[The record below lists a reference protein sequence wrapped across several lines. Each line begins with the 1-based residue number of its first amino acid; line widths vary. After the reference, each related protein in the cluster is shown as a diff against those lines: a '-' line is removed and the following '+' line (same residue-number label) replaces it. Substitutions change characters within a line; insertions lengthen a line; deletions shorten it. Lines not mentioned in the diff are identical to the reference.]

1 MSNKPSPFVSDMA
14 RAKGLGA
21 AHGGTHHWLMQRVT
35 AISNF
40 FLVLWLVYS
49 AVSLKGATHE
59 VFVAWLAL
67 PWNAVLMIL
76 FILSTFYHAVLGIQ
90 VVVEDYIQ
98 TKWFKMTKLIGVK
111 LFFIALGVVCIFSIL
126 KIAL

>member
-1 MSNKPSPFVSDMA
+1 MSNKPSHLVTHMA

-40 FLVLWLVYS
+40 ALVLWLVYS
-49 AVSLKGATHE
+49 IVSLKGATHE
-59 VFVAWLAL
+59 AFVGWLAL
-67 PWNAVLMIL
+67 PWNAILMIL

-90 VVVEDYIQ
+90 VVIEDYIH
-98 TKWFKMTKLIGVK
+98 TKWFKMAKLIGAK
-111 LFFIALGVVCIFSIL
+111 LFFTALGVVCIFSIL

>member
-1 MSNKPSPFVSDMA
+1 MAGSSSKLVSDMA

-35 AISNF
+35 AMSNAV
-40 FLVLWLVYS
+40 LVLWLVYS
-49 AVSLKGATHE
+49 IVSLKGATHE
-59 VFVAWLAL
+59 AFVAWLAL

-90 VVVEDYIQ
+90 VVVEDYIH
-98 TKWFKMTKLIGVK
+98 TKWIKMTKLIGAK
-111 LFFIALGVVCIFSIL
+111 LFFTALGVAMIFSVL

>member
-1 MSNKPSPFVSDMA
+1 MSNNLSPLVTDMA

-21 AHGGTHHWLMQRVT
+21 AHGGTHHWLMHRVT

-49 AVSLKGATHE
+49 IVSLKGATHE

-67 PWNAVLMIL
+67 PWNAVLMML
-76 FILSTFYHAVLGIQ
+76 FILSTFYHAILGVQ
-90 VVVEDYIQ
+90 VVVEDYVH
-98 TKWFKMTKLIGVK
+98 TKWLKMTALIGTK
-111 LFFIALGVVCIFSIL
+111 LFFIALGVTCIFSIL